1 MQFPENRTT
10 RNDRRSRTIRYR
22 DTSPEIVIVT
32 GDISRIRSRFTFS
45 RLSRHSY
52 RLLYATSDKRPF
64 YRVGTTAID
73 SGDCQSK
80 RENLDFSSVP
90 REETVKCN
98 LSVRSR
104 KKRKRSVLFIPFERN
119 PRKSLLLNKRKRKNL
134 IKSKEREREL
144 KRMDWNLMISSLN
157 KAYRAFYLRILAS
170 TCVNRY
176 RRKRTPMTQG
186 ESCS

>member
-1 MQFPENRTT
+1 MGVLLLLLFTFSFVYLFTQYRCPNSLPSPMQFPENRTT

-22 DTSPEIVIVT
+22 DKSPEIVIVT

-134 IKSKEREREL
+134 IKSKEREREN
-144 KRMDWNLMISSLN
+144 WNEWIE
-157 KAYRAFYLRILAS
+157 I
-170 TCVNRY
+170 
-176 RRKRTPMTQG
+176 
-186 ESCS
+186 

>member
-1 MQFPENRTT
+1 MYYYYYYLHSRSFIYLYAIPLSQFPPLPNAISRESNDT
-10 RNDRRSRTIRYR
+10 NDRRSRTIRYR

-144 KRMDWNLMISSLN
+144 KRMD
-157 KAYRAFYLRILAS
+157 
-170 TCVNRY
+170 
-176 RRKRTPMTQG
+176 
-186 ESCS
+186 

>member
-1 MQFPENRTT
+1 MGVLLLLLLFTFSFVYLFIRNTAVPIPSPPQCNFPRIRTT

-134 IKSKEREREL
+134 IKSRERERIETNGL
-144 KRMDWNLMISSLN
+144 KFNDQLI
-157 KAYRAFYLRILAS
+157 K
-170 TCVNRY
+170 
-176 RRKRTPMTQG
+176 
-186 ESCS
+186 